1 MSTASGRKPAARKGQ
16 NPRGQGDRL
25 REQLLDAAGEMLLE
39 HGDEGRLTIRGV
51 TRRAGVSP
59 MAFYLHF
66 PDRDALVLAVLER
79 GFNEL
84 RAGILAAEAEAP
96 DPAAPLRAAGRAY
109 MRFGLE
115 RRGHYRLIFSL
126 PDIFPDAPKHQL
138 DQQEWCDADM
148 IGGSTFNDLVE
159 AVQRCI
165 DAGQSTVDDA
175 WAAATGVWVALHGIV
190 TLRWCLTSFPWP
202 EVDALV
208 EQLLVGQVG
217 IPPDG
222 AGPATETL

>member
-16 NPRGQGDRL
+16 NPRGQGDLL

-96 DPAAPLRAAGRAY
+96 DPAAALRAAGRAY

-126 PDIFPDAPKHQL
+126 ALPERRRDVPAATAAFD
-138 DQQEWCDADM
+138 
-148 IGGSTFNDLVE
+148 DLVRLVGACME
-159 AVQRCI
+159 AGLAPRT
-165 DAGQSTVDDA
+165 DPWSM
-175 WAAATGVWVALHGIV
+175 ATSVWSALHGIV
-190 TLRWCLTSFPWP
+190 TLRHTSPDFGWP
-202 EVDALV
+202 PLDEMLERVC
-208 EQLLVGQVG
+208 VGMVG
-217 IPPDG
+217 L
-222 AGPATETL
+222 APA